1 MKISVLRFFGLKL
14 HLDAF
19 LYPDNYPWQ
28 KRTNFNRT
36 LRSPVNIYFSKNLSI
51 ESPEEHGHSHNK
63 DSVEVDESSLPGS
76 LKQEVCRHLR
86 LLWRTQLGHLQDFLK
101 IFFALKFNRFGR
113 VSTWGAS
120 TATPSPSSIST
131 PQSQLRPMRHPGKSF
146 LLAVKSQKCE

>member
-1 MKISVLRFFGLKL
+1 MPFYILTTTLEREEL
-14 HLDAF
+14 
-19 LYPDNYPWQ
+19 
-28 KRTNFNRT
+28 T

-86 LLWRTQLGHLQDFLK
+86 LLRRTQLGRLQDLLK

-113 VSTWGAS
+113 VST
-120 TATPSPSSIST
+120 
-131 PQSQLRPMRHPGKSF
+131 
-146 LLAVKSQKCE
+146 